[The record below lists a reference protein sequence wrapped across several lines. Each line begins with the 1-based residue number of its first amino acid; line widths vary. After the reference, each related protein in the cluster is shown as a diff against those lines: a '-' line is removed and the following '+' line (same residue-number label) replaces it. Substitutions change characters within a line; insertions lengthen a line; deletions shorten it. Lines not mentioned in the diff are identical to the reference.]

1 MAMVPKYNY
10 LFTQYLRFMERMA
23 EIMKMDRISAEVGFD
38 MNGDALLARA
48 AQLAKLEADALA
60 DRNTHIYNLQRK
72 IKTMKEQLESKDLH
86 LDLLRKKITQLEERL
101 VNH

>member
-1 MAMVPKYNY
+1 
-10 LFTQYLRFMERMA
+10 MERMA

-38 MNGDALLARA
+38 MNGDALIARA

-86 LDLLRKKITQLEERL
+86 LDLLRKKMTQLEER
-101 VNH
+101 

>member
-1 MAMVPKYNY
+1 
-10 LFTQYLRFMERMA
+10 
-23 EIMKMDRISAEVGFD
+23 MKMDRINAEVGYD
-38 MNGDALLARA
+38 MTGETLLARA

-86 LDLLRKKITQLEERL
+86 LDLLRKKITQLEER
-101 VNH
+101 